1 MKLINKKEEKKMNI
15 VTKVVMIIVFVI
27 MCINVSLRAKTV
39 FQFP

>member
-1 MKLINKKEEKKMNI
+1 MIQDFFAQ
-15 VTKVVMIIVFVI
+15 IIVFVI

>member
-1 MKLINKKEEKKMNI
+1 MIQDFFFAQ
-15 VTKVVMIIVFVI
+15 IIVFVI